1 MGRRRRVLVR
11 LAETE
16 AEALGAHAVVREN
29 ARMLGFVTRGAVVQ
43 KMLSRRLV
51 VALGPGGE
59 VEGCI
64 CFGVRR
70 DQVATIYE
78 IAASRSAA
86 GSGVGSAMMA
96 WFAGHLRALGK
107 RAIRLKCTEDNAAG
121 NEFYRRQGFEL
132 VGQERG
138 RRRRL
143 MVWRLDLGG
152 GFSGR
157 PRA

>member
-1 MGRRRRVLVR
+1 MR

-51 VALGPGGE
+51 VALGPAGE

-78 IAASRSAA
+78 IAAARAAA
-86 GSGVGSAMMA
+86 GRGVGSAMIA
-96 WFAGHLRALGK
+96 WFKEYLRARGK
-107 RAIRLKCTEDNAAG
+107 RAIRLKCTADNAVG

-132 VGQERG
+132 VAEERG

-143 MVWRLDLGG
+143 LVWYLGLGG

-157 PRA
+157 AR